1 MPRERRCDPQAL
13 RQCSGHCAGL
23 FSGAADGKP
32 FIVAITNSDL
42 DSYQCI
48 RLFAMDHIRGLFLKE
63 PSPRAVDTAAILSRS
78 LFGWLVR
85 PPRPHCKW
93 FGAISIKPCSSPS
106 RINAAFAND
115 PTAVRASSHS
125 SWFTLEAIKSAIRRT
140 KIAMAV

>member
-13 RQCSGHCAGL
+13 RQCSGRCVGL

-48 RLFAMDHIRGLFLKE
+48 RLFAMYHIRGLFLKE

-85 PPRPHCKW
+85 PPRLIAS
-93 FGAISIKPCSSPS
+93 GSVQS
-106 RINAAFAND
+106 RSNRVLAPAAS
-115 PTAVRASSHS
+115 TRLSL
-125 SWFTLEAIKSAIRRT
+125 TILRRYEPRP
-140 KIAMAV
+140 